1 MKQNCWEFKK
11 CGRDSSKEL
20 GICPAVTE
28 LRADGANKGTN
39 GGRICWAIAET
50 YCNGIQQG
58 TYAEKV
64 LMCRA
69 CDFRWLVH
77 EEEGA
82 AFQPIF
88 FKTVYAGII
97 AS

>member
-1 MKQNCWEFKK
+1 MKQNCWEFKR
-11 CGRDSSKEL
+11 CGRDRSKEL

-28 LRADGANKGTN
+28 LSAHGVNKGKN
-39 GGRICWAIAET
+39 GGRICWAVAGT
-50 YCNGIQQG
+50 HCNGEQQG

-64 LMCRA
+64 LMCRV
-69 CDFRWLVH
+69 CDFRWFVH

-88 FKTVYAGII
+88 FKP
-97 AS
+97 ASAEVVAS